1 MTKTRFAS
9 IGAYKM
15 EDLIENRVIDNM
27 EDIEEL
33 LNNLND
39 ENERLKD
46 DVYDEMDNAL
56 AVLRDLYEVM
66 PLKSQKKMNDLYNRL
81 KSLRDEMKW
90 LKIYMRTVR
99 IITVKKTCA

>member
-81 KSLRDEMKW
+81 KSLRDEMK
-90 LKIYMRTVR
+90 
-99 IITVKKTCA
+99 